1 MFASDGIWGHYYVV
15 CFSDTVNGGYP
26 CSGAPVNWAGFG
38 GTSASSPIM
47 AGVQAL
53 VNQTYG
59 GAQGNP
65 NVVYYHLAAKVPTV
79 FHATASGDNDQN
91 CAGPYNCYGY
101 NGTVVYGRGGRIFE
115 TTWGGALSVSNTAFT
130 PAYTTGTAW
139 NFATGLGS
147 VDVNLLVTNWK
158 N

>member
-1 MFASDGIWGHYYVV
+1 MLRFYTAGESHGESLVAFISGLPAGLKVDIE
-15 CFSDTVNGGYP
+15 FVNREL
-26 CSGAPVNWAGFG
+26 WRR
-38 GTSASSPIM
+38 
-47 AGVQAL
+47 Q
-53 VNQTYG
+53 
-59 GAQGNP
+59 QG
-65 NVVYYHLAAKVPTV
+65 
-79 FHATASGDNDQN
+79 
-91 CAGPYNCYGY
+91 
-101 NGTVVYGRGGRIFE
+101 YGRGGRIFE